1 MGASDSIPGITD
13 LVVTEWVGTDAPA
26 AVGELLGRVTVVEV
40 FQLLCPGCVAH
51 GIPQAERIRAAFP
64 AEEVTVLGLHS
75 VFEHH
80 AAMGS
85 QVLRAFLAEY
95 AVPFPV
101 AIDAPSED
109 ADPRPVTMRRFAM
122 RGTPTLLLFDA
133 EGRLA
138 EQLFGAADDVVLGA
152 RIARLVEGSR
162 RSATAPAPPSVDR
175 CDEAGC
181 AAG

>member
-1 MGASDSIPGITD
+1 MSAEHETLRVTD
-13 LVVTEWVGTDAPA
+13 LVASEWLGDGAPA
-26 AVGELLGRVTVVEV
+26 APADLLGRVTVVEV

-51 GIPQAERIRAAFP
+51 GIPQAKRIRAAFT

-80 AAMGS
+80 AAMGPE
-85 QVLRAFLAEY
+85 VLRAFLAEY

-109 ADPRPVTMRRFAM
+109 GDPRPVTMRRFAM

-138 EQLFGAADDVVLGA
+138 EQVFGAADDVVLGA

-162 RSATAPAPPSVDR
+162 RSVTAQAPSREDR
-175 CDEAGC
+175 CDETGCVAG
-181 AAG
+181 